1 MSAGFALAVCT
12 FLRDTFAMLL
22 WGTFA
27 YLSIVVPSKLARD
40 IQQRL
45 QLFRI
50 IATGVVAT
58 STIAALPL
66 EAGSIGDGW
75 TDVFDRS
82 MIWAVLSQST
92 VGHTWLVQ
100 AVTVLSLVAALV
112 IPSTYRQTWT
122 ALAASL
128 VLAGFTL
135 TGHAAMQQG
144 WIGFG
149 HRLNDA
155 IHVLS
160 CGAWLGSLVPL
171 LLILLAL
178 NDPKKRISAG
188 LALRRFSKVGHVV
201 VALVLATGVINTFLT
216 LGEWPTNWSSPYQAM
231 LATKMVLVLL
241 MVSFAMLNRYKFVPQ
256 IAFQRS
262 KSLRAIRIGTMTEI
276 TLSVCVIALVSIFGM
291 LEPI

>member
-1 MSAGFALAVCT
+1 MGPDFALAACT

-27 YLSIVVPSKLARD
+27 YLSIVVPSELARD
-40 IQQRL
+40 IQRRL
-45 QLFRI
+45 QHFRI
-50 IATGVVAT
+50 IATGAVAT

-66 EAGSIGDGW
+66 EVGTIGDGW
-75 TDVFDRS
+75 TDVFDRP
-82 MIWAVLSQST
+82 MILGVLFQST
-92 VGHTWLVQ
+92 VGHAWLLQ
-100 AVTVLSLVAALV
+100 AVTVLLLIATLV
-112 IPSTYRQTWT
+112 IPSACRQTWT

-144 WIGFG
+144 WIGVG

-155 IHVLS
+155 FHVLS

-188 LALRRFSKVGHVV
+188 LALRRFSILGHVV
-201 VALVLATGVINTFLT
+201 VALVLTTGVINTFLT
-216 LGEWPTNWSSPYQAM
+216 LGQWPTHWSSPYQAM
-231 LATKMVLVLL
+231 LATKMALVLL
-241 MVSFAMLNRYKFVPQ
+241 TVSLAILNRYRFVPQ

-276 TLSVCVIALVSIFGM
+276 TLSVGVIALVSIFGM